1 MADKGTPWEDG
12 LELGRRFV
20 IIWIISIYRGYCLS
34 LRAGQPGEIVII
46 DERGDSCE
54 P

>member
-1 MADKGTPWEDG
+1 MRDKGTPWETG
-12 LELGRRFV
+12 WNKRRFA
-20 IIWIISIYRGYCLS
+20 IILIISIYRGYRLS
-34 LRAGQPGEIVII
+34 LRAGQPGEIVIL